1 MAPVFDGF
9 PDESLNGMVFGDA
22 LSCDVRTFG
31 GNMQPA
37 EKPDLQVVVI
47 PDSYFGHYMTQFE
60 KCRSDLYMAA
70 FDGQRYL
77 HTIQSEDFGM
87 AFMADLFRCN
97 PRMLM
102 SLIAVSETSQTM
114 EKRSAAMDKYPK
126 FERTVRG
133 VPKPLSQ
140 YTRR

>member
-1 MAPVFDGF
+1 
-9 PDESLNGMVFGDA
+9 
-22 LSCDVRTFG
+22 
-31 GNMQPA
+31 
-37 EKPDLQVVVI
+37 LQCAAVCCSVLQCVAVCWSVLQCVAVCCSVLQCVVI
-47 PDSYFGHYMTQFE
+47 PDNYFGHYMTQFE